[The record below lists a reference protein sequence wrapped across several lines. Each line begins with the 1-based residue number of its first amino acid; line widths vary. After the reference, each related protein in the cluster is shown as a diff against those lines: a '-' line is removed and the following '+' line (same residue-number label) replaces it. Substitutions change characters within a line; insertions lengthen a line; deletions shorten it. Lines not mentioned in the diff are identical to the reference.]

1 MASSLT
7 TRQAI
12 VADQCFFIRTH
23 TFSGYSQCY
32 FLTHIVPNH
41 HYSAHNVYLKIF
53 LKSAS

>member
-23 TFSGYSQCY
+23 TGYSQCY